1 MRKSIQRQPA
11 QPFQQVT
18 KVSMNDQFLVDV
30 IGFNPVERSMLA
42 SIFAL
47 AARRDPGF
55 AQYDPTA
62 GGDSPHLYLVDI
74 DNPEAAKQFQA
85 LSKVA
90 ALPAVLV
97 GTAQPG
103 ARNTVLARPVQWARL
118 LQALEATALA
128 AEDGVVAEVKED
140 ETLPLGR
147 SNAGAL
153 GRSNV
158 GALGR
163 SNAGSLGTTS
173 PSAEPSMSSQSSR
186 RRALGDAVLVV
197 DDNATVRMFMKAK
210 LAPFGFE
217 VDYAETGEEAVGL
230 TGSHEYACVFLDV
243 VLPGIDGYQV
253 CKLIKGNKQAIK
265 KTAVVMLTSRSSPFD
280 KLRGSLAGC
289 DEYLTKPLDENR
301 LLETIAQFIPSTRK
315 RENKVKAK

>member
-1 MRKSIQRQPA
+1 
-11 QPFQQVT
+11 
-18 KVSMNDQFLVDV
+18 MNEQFLVDV

-62 GGDSPHLYLVDI
+62 GGDTPDLYLVDV
-74 DNPEAAKQFQA
+74 DDPEANKQFEA
-85 LSKVA
+85 LNKRTS
-90 ALPAVLV
+90 LPAVLV
-97 GTAQPG
+97 GTAQAG
-103 ARNTVLARPVQWARL
+103 NRNTVLARPVQWARL

-128 AEDGVVAEVKED
+128 AQGGGGGAGAANDG
-140 ETLPLGR
+140 TLPLGR
-147 SNAGAL
+147 SSAGAL
-153 GRSNV
+153 SRS
-158 GALGR
+158 
-163 SNAGSLGTTS
+163 GSGGSAARASSATPSIPDLTS
-173 PSAEPSMSSQSSR
+173 K

-230 TGSHEYACVFLDV
+230 TGTREYACVFLDV

-253 CKLIKGNKQAIK
+253 CKLIKSNKQAIK

-289 DEYLTKPLDENR
+289 DEYLTKPLDEDR

-315 RENKVKAK
+315 REKTTKAR

>member
-1 MRKSIQRQPA
+1 
-11 QPFQQVT
+11 
-18 KVSMNDQFLVDV
+18 MNEHFLVDV

-62 GGDSPHLYLVDI
+62 GGNPADLYLVDT
-74 DNPEAAKQFQA
+74 DNAEAMKEFRA
-85 LSKVA
+85 LSKFA
-90 ALPAVLV
+90 TLPAVLV
-97 GTAQPG
+97 GTAQPAG
-103 ARNTVLARPVQWARL
+103 GQTVLARPVQWARL

-128 AEDGVVAEVKED
+128 AETAAGAAQAVRQTED
-140 ETLPLGR
+140 STLPLGR
-147 SNAGAL
+147 SNV
-153 GRSNV
+153 SS
-158 GALGR
+158 ALGR
-163 SNAGSLGTTS
+163 SNAGSALGRS
-173 PSAEPSMSSQSSR
+173 SPGGMRPPAAGPSAPEQSTR
-186 RRALGDAVLVV
+186 RRALGDTVLVV

-230 TGSHEYACVFLDV
+230 TGSREYACVFLDV

-253 CKLIKGNKQAIK
+253 CKMIKSNKQAIK

-289 DEYLTKPLDENR
+289 DEYLTKPLDEDR

-315 RENKVKAK
+315 RENKTKSR